1 MANYRSRLL
10 LSFTVAVTAFPP
22 AATAA
27 PPDGARLFASN
38 CAMCHSVTPDLQP
51 LAGPGLFNV
60 LGRRLAGAPGY
71 AYSRALAAAGSS
83 GRAWSESEL
92 DRYILDPAAH
102 TPGTTMPMSVPDQA
116 DRAAL
121 IGYLKTLKGMETAP
135 ARAVAASPP
144 AAGASPPAAAATA
157 ATAASPASP
166 AAKGSG
172 NWSADQP
179 GRIHEVRADQLAAPF
194 ATPSA
199 GNSPQTVARPQDTL
213 PAVPPGFKVN
223 LWATDPDKGRL
234 LVKAPNGDLF
244 MSSMPKRLMKVL
256 RSSTGEQ
263 ADTVSVFASGLN
275 RPFGFAF
282 WPVGPNP
289 QYLYVAYVN
298 SVVRF
303 PYKNGDL
310 VASAEP
316 EVVVPSLV
324 AAPGS
329 HTTRT
334 LAFSADS
341 KTMYVSVGSAS
352 NIGERM
358 ERRPAEPLAEWEAK
372 HGLGGAWGDETDR
385 GVVLAFDPDGG
396 NRRTHATGLRNCVG
410 MYRHPGTGDLF
421 CSVNERDL
429 LGDNLPPDYLTRVPR
444 GAFFGWPWYYIG
456 ANEEPRLQG
465 MRPDLKDKVSKPDLL
480 VTAHSA
486 PLGMVVYEAG
496 AGARSRFPAGYNGD
510 MFLALHGSWNRATR
524 TGSKVVRVF
533 MKNGVPTGSY
543 QDFVTGFVVS
553 DREVWGRPSSVA
565 VQDDGSLL
573 VVDDVTGEIWRVAP
587 ANANAAK

>member
-10 LSFTVAVTAFPP
+10 VSLSAAVAVAV
-22 AATAA
+22 AATPLAA
-27 PPDGARLFASN
+27 IATPPDGARLFASN
-38 CAMCHSVTPDLQP
+38 CAMCHSATPDLQP

-60 LGRRLAGAPGY
+60 LGRRIAGAPGY
-71 AYSRALAAAGSS
+71 AYSKALAAAGSS
-83 GRAWSESEL
+83 GRAWSDSEL

-121 IGYLKTLKGMETAP
+121 IGYLKTLAGKQAPP
-135 ARAVAASPP
+135 ARALAAPVS
-144 AAGASPPAAAATA
+144 
-157 ATAASPASP
+157 
-166 AAKGSG
+166 AAKGG
-172 NWSADQP
+172 GDWSADQP
-179 GRIHEVRADQLAAPF
+179 GRIHQVRADQLAAPF
-194 ATPSA
+194 ATSSA
-199 GNSPQTVARPQDTL
+199 GNNPQTVQRPKDTL

-244 MSSMPKRLMKVL
+244 MSSMPKRLMKVF

-298 SVVRF
+298 SIVRF

-310 VASAEP
+310 VASAAP

-341 KTMYVSVGSAS
+341 KTMYVSIGSAS
-352 NIGERM
+352 NIGERI
-358 ERRPAEPLAEWEAK
+358 ERRAPEPLPDWEAK

-410 MYRHPGTGDLF
+410 MYRHPATDDLF

-465 MRPDLKDKVSKPDLL
+465 IRPDLKDKVSKPDLL

-486 PLGMVVYEAG
+486 PLGMVAYEAG
-496 AGARSRFPAGYNGD
+496 AGARSRFPADYNGD

-533 MKNGVPTGSY
+533 MKHGVPTGSY
-543 QDFVTGFVVS
+543 QDFATGFVVS

-573 VVDDVTGEIWRVAP
+573 IVDDVTGEIWRVAP
-587 ANANAAK
+587 ANTNPAQ

>member
-1 MANYRSRLL
+1 
-10 LSFTVAVTAFPP
+10 
-22 AATAA
+22 
-27 PPDGARLFASN
+27 
-38 CAMCHSVTPDLQP
+38 
-51 LAGPGLFNV
+51 
-60 LGRRLAGAPGY
+60 
-71 AYSRALAAAGSS
+71 
-83 GRAWSESEL
+83 
-92 DRYILDPAAH
+92 
-102 TPGTTMPMSVPDQA
+102 
-116 DRAAL
+116 
-121 IGYLKTLKGMETAP
+121 
-135 ARAVAASPP
+135 
-144 AAGASPPAAAATA
+144 
-157 ATAASPASP
+157 
-166 AAKGSG
+166 
-172 NWSADQP
+172 
-179 GRIHEVRADQLAAPF
+179 VRADQLAAPF

-199 GNSPQTVARPQDTL
+199 GNSPQTVARPESMA
-213 PAVPPGFKVN
+213 PAVPPGFKAT

-244 MSSMPKRLMKVL
+244 MSSMPKRLMKVF
-256 RSSTGEQ
+256 RSSTGER

-298 SVVRF
+298 SIVRF

-341 KTMYVSVGSAS
+341 KTMYVSIGSAS

-358 ERRPAEPLAEWEAK
+358 ARRPPEPLAEWETK
-372 HGLGGAWGDETDR
+372 HGLGGGWDDETDR
-385 GVVLAFDPDGG
+385 GVVLSFNPDGS

-410 MYRHPGTGDLF
+410 MYRHPATGDLF

-465 MRPDLKDKVSKPDLL
+465 VRPDLKDKVRAPDLL

-496 AGARSRFPAGYNGD
+496 AGAGSRFPAGYNGD

-587 ANANAAK
+587 ASARAAQ